1 MAKRRD
7 VDGDLNRGFGED
19 LEEDLGRAQRE
30 NPYDQFS
37 LDDEYDGAYE
47 DDDAMDDGRAPRSR
61 VKRGRD
67 AERESPLAGLLVTP
81 VGKILMAVIALLL
94 VLLIGLVVYG
104 VVAGGQKDNGKGDG
118 KDAGQGAQ
126 SSSQFG
132 SLPQAGQ
139 SEPEGSSETP
149 QPVIFA
155 PVVQATSE
163 PTEEPEPTAEPVILQ
178 PTQAPTPQPTDT
190 PEPTET
196 PLPIILTNTP
206 TPSPSPT
213 PEPTPT
219 PTPEPTATPTPSPSP
234 VPDLAKG
241 ETNRVANLRESA
253 DANAKV
259 KQKVKKGQ
267 SITIHE
273 TLLDEKGRIW
283 YALTVDDLAVDGYM
297 RDYVVDVEGELQKPT
312 ATPKADATPKP
323 SDQAGKQEATPA
335 PESAVSSIGT
345 GKTNREANLR
355 QAMNGKVLTT
365 LRKSKRVSILDV
377 SLDKKGNIWYKV
389 QPEGSKT
396 VGYMRDY
403 VVTLDEGV
411 TLPMPEGAAT
421 PTPAPQTEAGAQGA
435 AQQSAAEDDVLS
447 REVVGKAKTNR
458 EANVRSQPKAG
469 GKVVRQL
476 SKGVELHVLDKY
488 QSGKD
493 IWYEVATESGK
504 TYGFVRDYVI
514 DITQIDADLQAKT
527 YESK

>member
-1 MAKRRD
+1 MARRRD
-7 VDGDLNRGFGED
+7 ADGDLNRELGEG
-19 LEEDLGRAQRE
+19 LEEDLRRAQRE

-37 LDDEYDGAYE
+37 LDDDYDSAYE
-47 DDDAMDDGRAPRSR
+47 DDDVLDGKRVPRSR
-61 VKRGRD
+61 VKRGGD
-67 AERESPLAGLLVTP
+67 EGREPPLAGLMGTP
-81 VGKILMAVIALLL
+81 PGKVLLAVIALLF

-104 VVAGGQKDNGKGDG
+104 VVTGAQKDNE
-118 KDAGQGAQ
+118 QGAQ
-126 SSSQFG
+126 SFNQFEN
-132 SLPQAGQ
+132 LPQAGQ
-139 SEPEGSSETP
+139 SDPEGPSQTP

-163 PTEEPEPTAEPVILQ
+163 PAEEPEPTAEPVILQ
-178 PTQAPTPQPTDT
+178 PTKAPTPEPTNTPEPTAT

-219 PTPEPTATPTPSPSP
+219 PTPEPTPTPTPTPSP
-234 VPDLAKG
+234 VPDIARG
-241 ETNRVANLRESA
+241 ETNRDANLRESA
-253 DANAKV
+253 DASAKV
-259 KQKVKKGQ
+259 RQKIKKGQ

-273 TLLDEKGRIW
+273 TLLDAKGNIW

-323 SDQAGKQEATPA
+323 SDQAGVQEAEPA
-335 PESAVSSIGT
+335 PESTVSSIGT

-355 QAMNGKVLTT
+355 QVMNGKVLTT

-377 SLDKKGNIWYKV
+377 SLDKKGNIWYQV

-421 PTPAPQTEAGAQGA
+421 PTPAPQTETGAQGA
-435 AQQSAAEDDVLS
+435 AQQSAAVDDVLS

-493 IWYEVATESGK
+493 TWYEVATESGK